1 MAPFVGLGS
10 TMLVPS
16 LLKALPALKASTIS
30 DSRMDIGEL
39 CGAEQVERELR
50 DRLRDASVMTSK
62 SASVP
67 KTPTM
72 QYDDFSIDE
81 AEGPTWGVRS
91 PRDGD
96 LGLVKDTL
104 RKEQVIKSVLS
115 ASQMFCFGFY
125 LLAQGD
131 LSLTRGSQGY
141 AFTTY
146 AQLIVVEKS
155 PICNIAMLA
164 KVQAVQREVDKLTS
178 GNETLQ
184 MYIDNLTVQMAK
196 RR

>member
-30 DSRMDIGEL
+30 DSRMDIAEL
-39 CGAEQVERELR
+39 CGVDFGGQVER

-62 SASVP
+62 SA
-67 KTPTM
+67 
-72 QYDDFSIDE
+72 
-81 AEGPTWGVRS
+81 RS
-91 PRDGD
+91 TCYNAIWRLFYWWWSD
-96 LGLVKDTL
+96 LGRTFTARRRRRPWNGQRDHEKGTSH
-104 RKEQVIKSVLS
+104 QVSLNLSNVLLS
-115 ASQMFCFGFY
+115 AY
-125 LLAQGD
+125 LLAQGNFGF
-131 LSLTRGSQGY
+131 TRGSQGY

-146 AQLIVVEKS
+146 TQFIMVEKS
-155 PICNIAMLA
+155 PICDTAMLA
-164 KVQAVQREVDKLTS
+164 KVQAVQKEVDKLTS